1 MVAINE
7 TAYPRFKYNATKP
20 EIRSVYTPD
29 EREQSWMRA
38 RRVNPQLQQVYMV
51 YLKCFQRLGYF
62 PKYSE
67 IPNSIREH
75 IAETLDR
82 KPLIDSYGDSV
93 PGTTLRRIKTS
104 VRRRCHVKRFT
115 LKTQGQWLRE
125 FAFDIARTKES
136 VLDIVNAMI
145 EFLVKES
152 YELPAFSTLDRLGYE
167 ARAAANS
174 LYINRIYDTLHPDA
188 IKLMAS
194 ILEETDESGTTLWH
208 KLKEEPKRPSIN
220 SFTRFYQHSKWVR
233 RLSDSIGPLPE
244 LPEAKRYQLVMEAKA
259 YTRDKISSLQHRK
272 RIALA
277 ALLVNEQAY
286 YSTDCLVG
294 LFIREIR
301 RLHNKAR
308 ADLTDFQRGSIDESE
323 KLITML
329 LDVATARSQELST
342 EQQMIRIDRALLNDP
357 ETVALRCDRLVH
369 HGLTSHL
376 PFLKRRYQ
384 GRTRR
389 TLLNCLTLLEI
400 DHTAHGGDLL
410 ACLEMIMRCKDKNLA
425 TMAVNAVDS
434 PRGGDNTAIDWI
446 GQRWSSVLY
455 QDQGPHKINR
465 MMDAKVFEIAVL
477 SEVAKRF
484 QSGDLFVNNST
495 KYDDYRKHLISWEQY
510 NASVSRYTTEVGLS
524 PAPIDF
530 TNRLKKRFQS
540 TARRVDRRFPKDG
553 FVEFASDHIHVRRRK
568 AVERPEAME
577 RFDAAISDAM
587 PPVNILDLL
596 AESSSWVELQK
607 SFKPVSGHQT
617 KIEDYMK
624 RLVVTLFCYGCNV
637 GPVQT
642 ARSIKGLSRKQ
653 IAYLN
658 LAHTREKDLIDAS
671 KLVVNAF
678 NKFELPSY

>member
-7 TAYPRFKYNATKP
+7 TAYPRFKYNATKQ
-20 EIRSVYTPD
+20 EIRTVYTPD
-29 EREQSWMRA
+29 EREQNWMRG
-38 RRVNPQLQQVYMV
+38 RRVNPQLQQVYIV

-62 PKYSE
+62 PNFSD

-75 IAETLDR
+75 IAESLDR
-82 KPLIDSYGDSV
+82 KQLSASYGDSI
-93 PGTTLRRIKTS
+93 PGTTLRRLKTAI
-104 VRRRCHVKRFT
+104 RRRCQVKRFT
-115 LKTQGQWLRE
+115 LKAQGQWLRE

-167 ARAAANS
+167 ARAAATS
-174 LYINRIYDTLHPDA
+174 LYINRIYDALSSDS
-188 IKLMAS
+188 IGLMDSVLAES
-194 ILEETDESGTTLWH
+194 DESGITLWH

-220 SFTRFYQHSKWVR
+220 GFTRFYQHSKWVR
-233 RLSDSIGPLPE
+233 GLSDGIGPLPE

-259 YTRDKISSLQHRK
+259 YTRDKICSIQRRK
-272 RIALA
+272 SIALA

-301 RLHNKAR
+301 RVHNRAR
-308 ADLTDFQRGSIDESE
+308 SDLSDFQKASIDESE
-323 KLITML
+323 KLISML
-329 LDVATARSQELST
+329 FDVATARSLESSLE
-342 EQQMIRIDRALLNDP
+342 EQMHRIDRALLNDP

-376 PFLKRRYQ
+376 PFLKRRYT

-410 ACLEMIMRCKDKNLA
+410 ACLDMIVRCKDKNLA
-425 TMAVNAVDS
+425 TLAVNAIDS
-434 PRGGDNTAIDWI
+434 PRGGDTTAIDWI

-455 QDQGPHKINR
+455 KDQGPNKINR

-484 QSGDLFVNNST
+484 QSGDLFVDNST

-510 NASVSRYTTEVGLS
+510 NESVAEYAAEVGLS
-524 PAPIDF
+524 RFPLVF
-530 TNRLKKRFQS
+530 TKRLKKRFQA

-553 FVEFASDHIHVRRRK
+553 SVEFAADHIHLRRPK
-568 AVERPEAME
+568 AAERPEAME

-596 AESSSWVELQK
+596 AESSSWVDLHK

-617 KIEDYMK
+617 KIDDYMK

-642 ARSIKGLSRKQ
+642 ARSIKGIS
-653 IAYLN
+653 
-658 LAHTREKDLIDAS
+658 
-671 KLVVNAF
+671 
-678 NKFELPSY
+678 